1 MPTYELLQNASV
13 YAQGFQPVGGHGAPA
28 TGVAVVTCM
37 DARIDVFRLFGL
49 VPGDAHVIRNAGGIV
64 TDDVIRSLTLSQR
77 LLGTTEIILVHHTS
91 CGMLSFVDS
100 ELADRIEA
108 ERGVRPPF
116 ALGAFPDLEEDVRL
130 SMARIQASPFIV
142 HKHVRGF
149 VYDVG
154 TGRLN
159 EVH

>member
-1 MPTYELLQNASV
+1 MPTYDLLENATR
-13 YAQGFQPVGGHGAPA
+13 YAQTFEPVVRTAAPA
-28 TGVAVVTCM
+28 SHVAVVTCM

-49 VPGDAHVIRNAGGIV
+49 APGDAHILRNAGGIV

-77 LLGTTEIILVHHTS
+77 LLGTTEVVLVHHTG

-108 ERGVRPPF
+108 ETGSRPAF
-116 ALGAFPDLEEDVRL
+116 ELGAFRDLEEDVRR
-130 SMARIQASPFIV
+130 SIARIEASPFV
-142 HKHVRGF
+142 PHKQVRGF
-149 VYDVG
+149 VYDVD
-154 TGRLN
+154 TGRLE